1 MAHASP
7 LPAWS
12 WAAPLAGWAAL
23 GLTMVAGGGWVVGA
37 AAAAGL
43 VGSVLA
49 AVHHAEVVAH
59 RVGEPYGS
67 LVLAVAVTVI
77 EVALIVSLMLA
88 SSEGSK
94 AALARD
100 TVFAAIMIILS
111 GIVGLCLIAGS
122 GRHGEQSFESLGV
135 NAALAGLAALSV
147 LTMVLPNFTT
157 TIAGPVYSS
166 GQLAFAALAAFVI
179 YGAFVMIQTVQH
191 RDYFLPAGEAGHD
204 AAVHAPPPTNRV
216 ALLAL
221 ALLLTALVATV
232 LLAKALSPAIEG
244 ALDRFGAP
252 KAAVGVVIAAIVLL
266 PEGLA
271 AYRAAKADRLQTSV
285 NLALGSALASIG
297 LTIPTVALLSLA
309 NGWTLVLGLDAK
321 SMVLLAL
328 ALFVAALSLGAGRTT
343 IFQGVVL
350 LAIFATYLATTLIP

>member
-1 MAHASP
+1 MAHVAP

-12 WAAPLAGWAAL
+12 WAAPVAGWAAL
-23 GLTMVAGGGWVVGA
+23 GLTAVAGGGWVVGA
-37 AAAAGL
+37 AAVAL

-122 GRHGEQSFESLGV
+122 GRHGEQRFAPLGV
-135 NAALAGLAALSV
+135 NAALAGLAALGV
-147 LTMVLPNFTT
+147 LTLVLPNFTT
-157 TIAGPVYSS
+157 TVPGPVYS
-166 GQLAFAALAAFVI
+166 GAQLGLAAIASLAI

-191 RDYFLPAGEAGHD
+191 RDYFLPEGPAEHD
-204 AAVHAPPPTNRV
+204 AAVHAAPPPNRV
-216 ALLAL
+216 AALAL
-221 ALLLTALVATV
+221 ALLVVALVATV

-252 KAAVGVVIAAIVLL
+252 KAAVGVFIAGIVLL

-271 AYRAAKADRLQTSV
+271 AYRAARADRLQTSI

-297 LTIPTVALLSLA
+297 LTIPAVALLSLA

-328 ALFVAALSLGAGRTT
+328 ALFVAALSLGGGRTT